1 MAAQDKYVRM
11 WDLLL
16 NHPPSPLTELR
27 HPAWQATGVQ
37 LFVKRDDL
45 LAPAPGD
52 PFCGNKWR
60 KLKYNLLQYRE
71 KGYEQLLSFGGAY
84 SNHLAALAS
93 AGQWL
98 GISTIGVVRG
108 DEPMD
113 SPTLRRAEAAGMRL
127 IFIARSAYRRLS
139 QDAAYWQALYPN
151 AYILPEGGS
160 NEAALRGCAE
170 LAQEIRDQ
178 LGAWPEV
185 IATACGTGGTLAGLI
200 LGVEGEEKNQP
211 LPHLL
216 GVPVLKGGFMA
227 AAVEAF
233 LQAGGR
239 VPPARAGW
247 DIADG
252 FHHGGY
258 AKKSADLMHFIENM
272 HDLGLPLEPVYTAK
286 LFYALF
292 SLQAGGRFAPGSRLV
307 AIHTG
312 GLQGI
317 QP

>member
-1 MAAQDKYVRM
+1 M

-16 NHPPSPLTELR
+16 NHPPSPLTELQ
-27 HPAWQATGVQ
+27 HPAWQAAGLQ
-37 LFVKRDDL
+37 LFIKRDDL

-71 KGYEQLLSFGGAY
+71 EGYEQLLSFGGAY

-93 AGQWL
+93 AGRWL
-98 GISTIGVVRG
+98 GIPTIGVVRG

-113 SPTLRRAEAAGMRL
+113 SPTLRRATAAGMSL
-127 IFIARSAYRRLS
+127 IFVARSAYRQLS
-139 QDAAYWQALYPN
+139 QDTAHWQSLYPR

-160 NEAALRGCAE
+160 NGAALRGCAA
-170 LAQEIRDQ
+170 LAREIHDQ
-178 LGAWPEV
+178 LGSWPEV

-200 LGVEGEEKNQP
+200 LGVEAAGKKQP
-211 LPHLL
+211 QPRVL

-227 AAVEAF
+227 AAVDTF
-233 LQAGGR
+233 LQAAGS
-239 VPPARAGW
+239 VPAARPDW
-247 DIADG
+247 EIADG

-258 AKKSADLMHFIENM
+258 AKKNTDLLSFMD
-272 HDLGLPLEPVYTAK
+272 DLQQSFGLPLEPVYTAK
-286 LFYALF
+286 LLYALF
-292 SLQAGGRFAPGSRLV
+292 SLQKEGRFAPGSRLV
-307 AIHTG
+307 AVHTG

-317 QP
+317 QPWEG